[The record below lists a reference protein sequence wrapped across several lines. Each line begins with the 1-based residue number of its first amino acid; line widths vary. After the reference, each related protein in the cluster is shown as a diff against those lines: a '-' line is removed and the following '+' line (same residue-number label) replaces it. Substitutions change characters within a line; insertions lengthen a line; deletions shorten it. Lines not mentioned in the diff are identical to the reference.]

1 MTYDIILENNG
12 SREFFILQGLENVST
27 TDLYLQFDEVELPVG
42 MPDGEY
48 TYAVFS
54 NNRDD
59 VVYTP
64 KTPILDT
71 LIHTDDGDITLR
83 DINPF
88 TGLLRVGDVQETNIY
103 PDENTN
109 YLYPD
114 QYANLPILK
123 QVEYIHTREM
133 GDNANK
139 YLITSLLP
147 SLNTRGRLKG
157 KFKGYGTGGA
167 LVGNRARE
175 IGDWRTFNFGSGGW
189 IWFMDIGLN
198 SLYLEKRLENN
209 TEIDLEFGNCYVELN
224 GDRLTR
230 EPVSRT
236 PIQEPI
242 MIEMGVIWFS
252 SLQLWEGDELVFDGV
267 AAKKHNKTYGIW
279 DKVSGSFL
287 TDPELDLVGEEN
299 NENEIL
305 YYDG

>member
-1 MTYDIILENNG
+1 MTHYDIIMQNNG

-27 TDLYLQFDEVELPVG
+27 TDLYLEFKEVELPVG

-103 PDENTN
+103 PEGNTN

-114 QYANLPILK
+114 QYANLPK
-123 QVEYIHTREM
+123 PEQVEYIHTREM
-133 GDNANK
+133 GNEAYK
-139 YLITSLLP
+139 YLITSIVP
-147 SLNTRGRLKG
+147 TLNTRGELKG
-157 KFKGYGTGGA
+157 KYKGYHSNA
-167 LVGNRARE
+167 VFVGHMGDDDE
-175 IGDWRTFNFGSGGW
+175 TDWRFFLTDW
-189 IWFMDIGLN
+189 WWMDVSNG
-198 SLYLEKRLENN
+198 RLMGNN
-209 TEIDLEFGNCYVELN
+209 WLREDTVFTATFGNLYMTVNNRIREDIPASGELAN
-224 GDRLTR
+224 L
-230 EPVSRT
+230 
-236 PIQEPI
+236 PIK
-242 MIEMGVIWFS
+242 IEMGVFWFS
-252 SLQLWEGDELVFDGV
+252 SLKLWEGDELVFNGV
-267 AAKKHNKTYGIW
+267 AAKRGNTYGIW

-305 YYDG
+305 YYEG